1 MGKHTTTLKAHERR
15 TAAALGCDHRV
26 NARHREG
33 WPGSTP
39 TIKGAEPM
47 NKVSDE
53 AVVDATTVAVI
64 ELLQLDVSQWEA
76 LLALWQR
83 RAAGSLSVPSWRC
96 AVEAVLERRS
106 GREFHF
112 TGGMSRD

>member
-1 MGKHTTTLKAHERR
+1 
-15 TAAALGCDHRV
+15 V
-26 NARHREG
+26 NR
-33 WPGSTP
+33 
-39 TIKGAEPM
+39 
-47 NKVSDE
+47 VSDE
-53 AVVDATTVAVI
+53 AAVDATAVAVV
-64 ELLQLDVSQWEA
+64 ELLELDVPQWEA
-76 LLALWQR
+76 LFSLWQR